1 MKRGR
6 AEAIVEQV
14 RAAVARWPEFAA
26 AARVADDVRDRIQR
40 AHRLDLA

>member
-6 AEAIVEQV
+6 AEAIVEEV

-26 AARVADDVRDRIQR
+26 LAKLAGDVTERIR
-40 AHRLDLA
+40 KAHRLHLR